1 MNISI
6 SIVMI
11 SILLILCT
19 STNAFYMNQ
28 PRRYN
33 QRRMQHDNRRRYRQP
48 QQHQHYRRPTPRY
61 RRETRQKEIIKDL
74 DHAIELFVPCG
85 RYCNYYEARIIPQQ
99 SIGHPRNQQTIQVS
113 GPGGYKK
120 SWDIP
125 RNVDIDGITKSIV
138 YSQYLKLSFPKF
150 YESINGFEIPDNTN
164 PHINEHYH
172 SNSNNINNNNNNNEE
187 VKQNHH
193 AGRRTEK
200 RREHSKYND
209 IYNNRNQKE
218 HHRMYEN
225 IYDESKRTKSNLRQ
239 RKHQHQNNNQEVIDP
254 YFYATSEGIEIIDV
268 DANEIEAELYQKDQ
282 KASIGFWNSRGK
294 FQFY

>member
-33 QRRMQHDNRRRYRQP
+33 QRRMQHDRRYRQP

-150 YESINGFEIPDNTN
+150 DESINGFEIPDNTN
-164 PHINEHYH
+164 PHINDNYEHYH
-172 SNSNNINNNNNNNEE
+172 SNSNNINEE

-193 AGRRTEK
+193 EGRRTEK

-218 HHRMYEN
+218 HHETSFRHDQVS
-225 IYDESKRTKSNLRQ
+225 IFLESGAPKS
-239 RKHQHQNNNQEVIDP
+239 K
-254 YFYATSEGIEIIDV
+254 
-268 DANEIEAELYQKDQ
+268 
-282 KASIGFWNSRGK
+282 
-294 FQFY
+294 

>member
-1 MNISI
+1 MKLSI

-125 RNVDIDGITKSIV
+125 RNVDIDGITKAIV

-150 YESINGFEIPDNTN
+150 YESINGFEVPDNTN

-209 IYNNRNQKE
+209 IYNNRKQTE
-218 HHRMYEN
+218 RHRMYEN
-225 IYDESKRTKSNLRQ
+225 IYDEIKRTKSNLHQ

>member
-1 MNISI
+1 
-6 SIVMI
+6 
-11 SILLILCT
+11 
-19 STNAFYMNQ
+19 MNQ

-209 IYNNRNQKE
+209 IYNNRKQTE
-218 HHRMYEN
+218 RHRMYEN
-225 IYDESKRTKSNLRQ
+225 IHDEIKRTKSNLHQ

>member
-1 MNISI
+1 M
-6 SIVMI
+6 
-11 SILLILCT
+11 
-19 STNAFYMNQ
+19 
-28 PRRYN
+28 
-33 QRRMQHDNRRRYRQP
+33 
-48 QQHQHYRRPTPRY
+48 
-61 RRETRQKEIIKDL
+61 
-74 DHAIELFVPCG
+74 G
-85 RYCNYYEARIIPQQ
+85 
-99 SIGHPRNQQTIQVS
+99 
-113 GPGGYKK
+113 
-120 SWDIP
+120 
-125 RNVDIDGITKSIV
+125 IDGITKSIV

-172 SNSNNINNNNNNNEE
+172 SNNNNEE

-193 AGRRTEK
+193 AGRRRTEK

-209 IYNNRNQKE
+209 IYNNRKQTE
-218 HHRMYEN
+218 RHRMYEN
-225 IYDESKRTKSNLRQ
+225 IYDEIKRTKSNLHQ

>member
-1 MNISI
+1 M
-6 SIVMI
+6 
-11 SILLILCT
+11 
-19 STNAFYMNQ
+19 
-28 PRRYN
+28 
-33 QRRMQHDNRRRYRQP
+33 
-48 QQHQHYRRPTPRY
+48 
-61 RRETRQKEIIKDL
+61 
-74 DHAIELFVPCG
+74 G
-85 RYCNYYEARIIPQQ
+85 
-99 SIGHPRNQQTIQVS
+99 
-113 GPGGYKK
+113 
-120 SWDIP
+120 IP

-150 YESINGFEIPDNTN
+150 YESINGFEVPDNTN

-172 SNSNNINNNNNNNEE
+172 SNSNNIINNNNNEE

-200 RREHSKYND
+200 RREHSTYNE
-209 IYNNRNQKE
+209 I
-218 HHRMYEN
+218 
-225 IYDESKRTKSNLRQ
+225 KRTKSNLHQ

>member
-1 MNISI
+1 MG
-6 SIVMI
+6 
-11 SILLILCT
+11 
-19 STNAFYMNQ
+19 
-28 PRRYN
+28 
-33 QRRMQHDNRRRYRQP
+33 RRRYRQP
-48 QQHQHYRRPTPRY
+48 QQHGHYRRPTPHY
-61 RRETRQKEIIKDL
+61 RREPRKKEIIKDL

-113 GPGGYKK
+113 GPGGNK
-120 SWDIP
+120 
-125 RNVDIDGITKSIV
+125 KSIV

-150 YESINGFEIPDNTN
+150 DESINGFEIPDNTN
-164 PHINEHYH
+164 PHINDNYEHYH
-172 SNSNNINNNNNNNEE
+172 SNSNNINEE

-193 AGRRTEK
+193 GGRRTEK

-218 HHRMYEN
+218 HRRMYEN
-225 IYDESKRTKSNLRQ
+225 IHDEIKRTKSNLHQ